1 LQQLFVLGV
10 SAYHVRREAPTAEGR
25 TMLPMTL
32 WLLTVLVSLQ
42 ILIGDLH
49 GFNTREHQPVKLA
62 AMEAPWDNRPTR
74 AANPV
79 RDFERQG
86 SEKLFRHRLPCARQ
100 PHRDQNLDGGWL
112 RWPEGLPA
120 TNARRSQFRFSPCG
134 SWWAARLYGLLR
146 TTESVS
152 PSLTSFDV
160 AISLARYMLVYLLI

>member
-62 AMEAPWDNRPTR
+62 AMEAPWDTDRRVPLTLF
-74 AANPV
+74 AISSDKAV
-79 RDFERQG
+79 RNYFAIVVMLG
-86 SEKLFRHRLPCARQ
+86 LVL
-100 PHRDQNLDGGWL
+100 LGGWL
-112 RWPEGLPA
+112 RWRGRLS

-134 SWWAARLYGLLR
+134 SWWAAPL
-146 TTESVS
+146 
-152 PSLTSFDV
+152 
-160 AISLARYMLVYLLI
+160 